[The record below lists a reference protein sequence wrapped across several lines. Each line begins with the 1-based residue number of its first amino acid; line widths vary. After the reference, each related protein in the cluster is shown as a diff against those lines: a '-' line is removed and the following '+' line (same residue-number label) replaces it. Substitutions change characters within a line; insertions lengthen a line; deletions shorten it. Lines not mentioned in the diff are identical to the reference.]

1 MQKDQ
6 RVSGKRSVTDD
17 VKFNLISLIIELGNP
32 RYGLAKMFGLGQTG
46 LYDRFLTG
54 KSTVNRDTMSLL
66 MVLIDFGV
74 GLDMPEA
81 LDLHENLF
89 KFCGEFGSK
98 KKKEE
103 EEEEVSAVNDTDW
116 PSVLER
122 KWANRLVEV
131 FHNMKNTPSAP
142 NFALCHLLFKF
153 NKVGFFICC
162 VQCVTAVILE
172 LIHAQSL
179 NITGEVLLLDQN
191 QMALAVLL
199 VTLNNFGLIA
209 YSLYYM

>member
-1 MQKDQ
+1 M
-6 RVSGKRSVTDD
+6 SGKRSVTED

-32 RYGLAKMFGLGQTG
+32 RYGLAKMFGLGQNG
-46 LYDRFLTG
+46 LYDQFLTG
-54 KSTVNRDTMSLL
+54 RSGRNRDTMSLL
-66 MVLIDFGV
+66 LVLIDFGV

-81 LDLHENLF
+81 LELHEHLL
-89 KFCGEFGSK
+89 KYCGDYGSNHK
-98 KKKEE
+98 
-103 EEEEVSAVNDTDW
+103 EEVSAVNDTDW

-153 NKVGFFICC
+153 NKVGFIIYC

-179 NITGEVLLLDQN
+179 HLMGEVLLLDQN
-191 QMALAVLL
+191 QTALAVLL
-199 VTLNNFGLIA
+199 GTYPSKVCRINCRLWHRCPQWF
-209 YSLYYM
+209 